1 MIEAFDADDTRRG
14 LRLGLLRPVPS
25 FFPCRLSRSDV
36 RPQDSRCCIERRLAT
51 TREREVRWVQADDR
65 VVDGVLR
72 TSLHQLA
79 ARTEES
85 QDRCVKLVGLRPER
99 RAIRKRLADLGTLL
113 EVWTN
118 EGCVVQDPEERAARN
133 AFIEGELLT
142 ALQLCFMTGF
152 DSLPQDLTHAD
163 LADRLA
169 AYG

>member
-1 MIEAFDADDTRRG
+1 MALQDVHDAS
-14 LRLGLLRPVPS
+14 LALLS
-25 FFPCRLSRSDV
+25 AELS
-36 RPQDSRCCIERRLAT
+36 
-51 TREREVRWVQADDR
+51 QAD
-65 VVDGVLR
+65 
-72 TSLHQLA
+72 LA
-79 ARTEES
+79 EYA
-85 QDRCVKLVGLRPER
+85 ER

-133 AFIEGELLT
+133 EFIEGDEVLT

-152 DSLPQDLTHAD
+152 DSLPQDLTEAA